1 MSPRPNFKH
10 PLLRFY
16 RPFNAL
22 AFDAQIPTSVRNLG
36 CRLINHIRIPSAR
49 SYASSLKLC
58 CLDGCCE
65 LLRLYLVIPPHRE
78 IPSGNKFLL
87 LRSAARAS
95 TTPPPR
101 VGAPSPRNP
110 YPRGSHSRSKYL
122 VVRLLHRGRGPSVGV
137 GTRMCPGVPTRV
149 GVVQWPGPDN
159 AGIERKSISLEGN
172 PHSRRQAVSGLA
184 PVNAL
189 LEAMSTLLTYNVSR
203 QRSRV
208 GEGLSPSSS
217 SGSDNRS
224 RHHRCRT

>member
-1 MSPRPNFKH
+1 
-10 PLLRFY
+10 
-16 RPFNAL
+16 
-22 AFDAQIPTSVRNLG
+22 
-36 CRLINHIRIPSAR
+36 
-49 SYASSLKLC
+49 
-58 CLDGCCE
+58 
-65 LLRLYLVIPPHRE
+65 
-78 IPSGNKFLL
+78 
-87 LRSAARAS
+87 
-95 TTPPPR
+95 
-101 VGAPSPRNP
+101 
-110 YPRGSHSRSKYL
+110 
-122 VVRLLHRGRGPSVGV
+122 
-137 GTRMCPGVPTRV
+137 MCPGVPTRV